1 MKTVSLVILVLSTF
15 TTGLIAGFFATYT
28 NSVMPSLGRTDDRM
42 FITTMQHINR
52 VVLNPLFLLC
62 FTGALVLTIAATILH
77 FSGDARPALP
87 WIIAATVLYAAM
99 FLITMGINVPLN
111 VKLEDAGDP
120 ARITDLAA
128 LRESFEA
135 KWNVWNNVR
144 TLTSMGAFGCLIW
157 ALVVHIRHTV

>member
-1 MKTVSLVILVLSTF
+1 MKTISLVVLVLSTF

-28 NSVMPSLGRTDDRM
+28 NNVMPSLGRTDDRM
-42 FITTMQHINR
+42 FVTTMQHINK

-62 FTGALVLTIAATILH
+62 FTGALLLTIAATILH
-77 FSGDARPALP
+77 LGGEARPALP

-99 FLITMGINVPLN
+99 FIITMGVNVPLN
-111 VKLEDAGDP
+111 DKLNAAGDP

-128 LRESFEA
+128 VRDAFEA
-135 KWNVWNNVR
+135 KWNTWNNVR

-157 ALVVHIRHTV
+157 ALVVHIRNTV